1 MVFPTLNNNTFV
13 HKLAANLGTVCST
26 GSLNKSTSGEVTQ
39 WLPMILKKSAKL
51 LSARPID
58 LCQCFCSSEGCSPI
72 QSLIK
77 HMSRG
82 EWFWS
87 SHDPKI
93 YTWWD
98 TKQSLFELWN
108 DSCPE
113 ALAGRS
119 SFTALCR
126 IELFERLGMHHTCCK
141 FMCGGTYDLSEDR
154 TALRWS

>member
-1 MVFPTLNNNTFV
+1 
-13 HKLAANLGTVCST
+13 
-26 GSLNKSTSGEVTQ
+26 
-39 WLPMILKKSAKL
+39 
-51 LSARPID
+51 
-58 LCQCFCSSEGCSPI
+58 
-72 QSLIK
+72 
-77 HMSRG
+77 MSRG

-113 ALAGRS
+113 ALAGRP

-141 FMCGGTYDLSEDR
+141 FVCGGTYDLSEDR
-154 TALRWS
+154 TVLHYVGHNFQLPEPSEAAEFRAEDAVSNLKLEGLMSLYD